1 MRNNLDALST
11 RIKDAGIAIRHSR
24 GRILFLTPPLIRPTA
39 GWTGTFEAVERSRL
53 LFGLV
58 QSYLIDILIALVK
71 HSI

>member
-1 MRNNLDALST
+1 MR
-11 RIKDAGIAIRHSR
+11 IWGFAIRVHT
-24 GRILFLTPPLIRPTA
+24 FAQPPLIRPTA
-39 GWTGTFEAVERSRL
+39 DWTGTFEAVERSRL